1 MSNQTIKK
9 PTYTSDTFIIIVGIL
24 LLLFAIIYLYNK
36 YKETMLLATTATVP
50 FSICPN
56 YWDSIGNGK
65 CQNTNALGKCSK
77 EKGANIMDFNNEV
90 FINPNTGNYSKC
102 KWASACGVSWS
113 NIERLC

>member
-65 CQNTNALGKCSK
+65 CQNTNGLGKCSK